1 MSCSFKF
8 NNTYNTLVP
17 CGKSNKQ
24 QKSYLYSL
32 NIEDGSWDGS
42 KLIFSKDNVNLI
54 KFTDRPFR
62 IAHESMGV
70 SAERTIDKLF
80 KEKSSNSFTVD
91 PPNAVLSTSSGQ
103 AAFEIKKVNVNNGNV
118 KMMLLP
124 IGHKMLKNVIG
135 RFSLFIDNSMQVL
148 EMGNESAPAWVRAT
162 YNTGIVSSSPSY
174 LASLEAAFSSSLDK
188 IYGS

>member
-8 NNTYNTLVP
+8 NNTYNTIVP

-24 QKSYLYSL
+24 KESYLYSL

-54 KFTDRPFR
+54 TFSDRPFR
-62 IAHESMGV
+62 IAREFMGPH
-70 SAERTIDKLF
+70 AERTIEHLF

-103 AAFEIKKVNVNNGNV
+103 ATFEIKKVNVNNGNV

-124 IGHKMLKNVIG
+124 IGHKMLKNVMG
-135 RFSLFIDNSMQVL
+135 RFSLFIDGSSQCL
-148 EMGNESAPAWVRAT
+148 AW
-162 YNTGIVSSSPSY
+162 
-174 LASLEAAFSSSLDK
+174 DK
-188 IYGS
+188 KKKYE